1 MDYVFFAFSSLC
13 LGFVFL
19 LAFLLANGQKRV
31 LSWWHLLTCALV
43 GLLYYYLEISIFRE
57 NLVTYYLFNLLPQG
71 LLLISLG
78 FFILRHGNSN
88 GKGKG

>member
-13 LGFVFL
+13 LGFVL
-19 LAFLLANGQKRV
+19 LLTLLLTNGQKRT
-31 LSWWHLLTCALV
+31 LSWWQLLLCALV
-43 GLLYYYLEISIFRE
+43 VLIYYYLELSVFRD

-71 LLLISLG
+71 LLVIALG
-78 FFILRHGNSN
+78 VFLLRHGNSN

>member
-19 LAFLLANGQKRV
+19 LAFLLANGQKRT
-31 LSWWHLLTCALV
+31 LSWWQLLSCALV
-43 GLLYYYLEISIFRE
+43 VLIFYYLELSVFRD

-71 LLLISLG
+71 LLVIALG
-78 FFILRHGNSN
+78 VFLLRPGNSN

>member
-19 LAFLLANGQKRV
+19 LAFLLTNGQKKS
-31 LSWWHLLTCALV
+31 LSWWQLLTCALV
-43 GLLYYYLEISIFRE
+43 ILFFYYLELTIFRE

-71 LLLISLG
+71 LLMIFLG
-78 FFILRHGNSN
+78 MFLLRHGNSN